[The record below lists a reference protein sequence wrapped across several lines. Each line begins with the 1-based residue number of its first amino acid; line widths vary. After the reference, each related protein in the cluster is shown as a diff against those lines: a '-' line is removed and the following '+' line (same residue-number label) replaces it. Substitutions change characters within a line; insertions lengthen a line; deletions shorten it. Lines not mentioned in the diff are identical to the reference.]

1 MRSNVIFQTM
11 ELHIILNR
19 GVISNMPLHGRS
31 HKECYLRQSGE
42 FLPSANEDK
51 HSREHIVWFFF
62 FHADA
67 QCLHCYPNADK
78 SFSIPT
84 TQEQAVTGGLTHGC
98 GAKTRA

>member
-11 ELHIILNR
+11 ELHIILNM

-62 FHADA
+62 SMQMHSASTVIQMQIKASASPPHKNRQLQVD
-67 QCLHCYPNADK
+67 
-78 SFSIPT
+78 
-84 TQEQAVTGGLTHGC
+84 
-98 GAKTRA
+98 